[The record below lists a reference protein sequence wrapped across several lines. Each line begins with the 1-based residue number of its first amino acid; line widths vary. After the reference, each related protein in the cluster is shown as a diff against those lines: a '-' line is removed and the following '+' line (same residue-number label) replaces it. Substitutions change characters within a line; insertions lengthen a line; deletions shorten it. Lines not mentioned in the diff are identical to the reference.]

1 MLTTRQHVHSL
12 VWAYRLFKGKTQ
24 PRELPHL
31 RRWLTADDVAFDVG
45 AHAGAW
51 AYPLSRHMSHVYA
64 FEALPYYA
72 QVLDR
77 ALKVVGAENVTVVN
91 RAVTNERGTVSIV
104 WQGLAG
110 ERLKGFTHIAGHN
123 EGGKNTVQVAALSLD
138 EFVREHVLTKR
149 IGLVKCDV
157 EGYESKVIE
166 GASQLIQ
173 RCRPIIF
180 AEAQNSTSARYG
192 KTSVDLIRIMA
203 AHNYAA
209 NVIRPDGVIHS
220 VDAASYSGEGD
231 ILFCPA

>member
-1 MLTTRQHVHSL
+1 MLTARQHIHSL
-12 VWAYRLFKGKTQ
+12 VWAYRLFQGKTQ
-24 PRELPHL
+24 PRELHHL
-31 RRWLTADDVAFDVG
+31 RHWLAADDVAFDVG

-51 AYPLSRHMSHVYA
+51 AYPLSMQMSHVYA

-77 ALKVVGAENVTVVN
+77 ALRVVGAQNVTVVN
-91 RAVTNERGTVSIV
+91 HAVTNERGTVSIV
-104 WQGLAG
+104 WQGPAG
-110 ERLKGFTHIAGHN
+110 ERLKGFTHIAGQD
-123 EGGKNTVQVAALSLD
+123 EGAKNTLQVVALSLD
-138 EFVREHVLTKR
+138 EFVRERALTRR
-149 IGLVKCDV
+149 IGLIKCDV

-166 GASQLIQ
+166 GALQLIQ

-192 KTSVDLIRIMA
+192 RTSADLIQIMA
-203 AHNYAA
+203 AQYYIA
-209 NVIRPDGVIHS
+209 NVVCPDGSIHP